1 MKTIQLI
8 TLTATLALAACGK
21 DNIPDTPADNG
32 ELKIIATI
40 AASPDAD
47 VLPAGRSADT
57 RATMTPTTAAA
68 RSPRATC
75 SGFR

>member
-47 VLPAGRSADT
+47 VLPAGWSADT
-57 RATMTPTTAAA
+57 REIG
-68 RSPRATC
+68 RASC
-75 SGFR
+75 RERVYQLV

>member
-40 AASPDAD
+40 AASPM
-47 VLPAGRSADT
+47 PMSSPPGGRPIPVPPS
-57 RATMTPTTAAA
+57 TPTTAAA